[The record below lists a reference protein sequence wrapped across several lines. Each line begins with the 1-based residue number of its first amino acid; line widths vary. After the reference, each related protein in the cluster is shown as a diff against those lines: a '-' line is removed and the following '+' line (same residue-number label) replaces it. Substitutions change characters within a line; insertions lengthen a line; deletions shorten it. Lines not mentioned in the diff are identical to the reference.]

1 MTPRRSGAVRPAVR
15 RLSFRWTGPF
25 LLSLLGLYAVLALE
39 TLARARRL
47 CHRADTAWAEAL
59 DPARRREALERA
71 FAREADR
78 WAAGR
83 ARAPGSRDILRLETD
98 ILQARHEI
106 RSAGSPA
113 KLAFYNYR
121 SVYRHAAPPESPW
134 SRRARLRA
142 PAARELWRRDL
153 AQRRLPVEPW
163 MLDPDPGDTDDRR
176 VVFSTRG
183 RRTANGAVA
192 LLKAAGF
199 DVAVVGGPVRY
210 GDRPGD
216 WWITVPA
223 ASFWPAHERLRAWI
237 DPDGASALVQS
248 R

>member
-71 FAREADR
+71 SAREADR

-106 RSAGSPA
+106 RSAESPA

-121 SVYRHAAPPESPW
+121 AVYRHAAPPESPW
-134 SRRARLRA
+134 SRWARLRA
-142 PAARELWRRDL
+142 PRY
-153 AQRRLPVEPW
+153 
-163 MLDPDPGDTDDRR
+163 
-176 VVFSTRG
+176 VFR
-183 RRTANGAVA
+183 
-192 LLKAAGF
+192 
-199 DVAVVGGPVRY
+199 
-210 GDRPGD
+210 
-216 WWITVPA
+216 
-223 ASFWPAHERLRAWI
+223 
-237 DPDGASALVQS
+237 
-248 R
+248 